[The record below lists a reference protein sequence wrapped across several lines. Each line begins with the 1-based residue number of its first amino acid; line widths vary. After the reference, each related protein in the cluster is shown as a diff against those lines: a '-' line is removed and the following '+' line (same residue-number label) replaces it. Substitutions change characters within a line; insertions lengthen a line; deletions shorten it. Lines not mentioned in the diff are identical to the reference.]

1 MKIEISA
8 GTILISKPFMED
20 KRFDKTI
27 ILLTQHDEEGTIGLI
42 INRLC
47 LFNPKDIIPEL
58 NSFNIKIKE
67 GGPVEKDK
75 LFFIH
80 KHPNIIKDS
89 KKIKNELYFGGD
101 FDKLIN
107 GINQKQILVDDV
119 LFFIGYAGW
128 DKYQLNDEIQDG
140 SWILYEI
147 NDLNKIF
154 KQIDWSSTLVEINQ
168 EYKVWAN
175 APTDFH
181 LN

>member
-1 MKIEISA
+1 MKASLKEIIFSFCV
-8 GTILISKPFMED
+8 TINILFLAIGYFSQDIYF
-20 KRFDKTI
+20 
-27 ILLTQHDEEGTIGLI
+27 ILL
-42 INRLC
+42 
-47 LFNPKDIIPEL
+47 
-58 NSFNIKIKE
+58 
-67 GGPVEKDK
+67 
-75 LFFIH
+75 
-80 KHPNIIKDS
+80 
-89 KKIKNELYFGGD
+89 
-101 FDKLIN
+101 
-107 GINQKQILVDDV
+107 GIMNLL